1 MMVAARARGTPG
13 LSTPRDAPPV
23 GDPCRGQHRTAR
35 APYSQPH
42 RSPAPRRTR
51 YGAGTPSPFARAT
64 NRSEW
69 SRPQGYGWCRRSSTL
84 RPASGG
90 HGAQPHR
97 WPWRRG
103 RPCSFVVATDGPRA
117 SAAGWSAVQNR
128 QTREERVRTNVAAGT
143 GQISSRNNIWFLAV
157 GFHLLK
163 FRLTDQSHIHYYY
176 LFKKKYYYYY

>member
-1 MMVAARARGTPG
+1 MRHSVEQGAVVACGGVEPCHRLSLRGGLALMVAARARGTPG

-128 QTREERVRTNVAAGT
+128 QRQTDKGRESENKCRCGNRTNFVA
-143 GQISSRNNIWFLAV
+143 
-157 GFHLLK
+157 K
-163 FRLTDQSHIHYYY
+163 
-176 LFKKKYYYYY
+176 